1 MFVRIFR
8 IKQVKASKKVQQE
21 LFTKKENGETET
33 KRVLDILRMPKQQEI
48 FTTVAIECHSYERLL
63 AVLQNV
69 FTIIVLCVSERVEKR
84 FGETVYK

>member
-1 MFVRIFR
+1 
-8 IKQVKASKKVQQE
+8 
-21 LFTKKENGETET
+21 
-33 KRVLDILRMPKQQEI
+33 MPKQQEI

-69 FTIIVLCVSERVEKR
+69 FTIIVLCVSEGVEKL